1 MTRPFF
7 FLTLAAILIVW
18 IGVIATSWIGW
29 GPWAAYSHIHA
40 ILATAIAAS
49 LFLLARRGVRRSSRI
64 DDTDAPFA
72 AYPLGQ
78 VLAIFDDRDCA
89 AEALAELRQAVPHR
103 DLLVF
108 SSSKGA
114 ASLDS
119 EGTGHGIAGV
129 TERSIEHLLTDEDD
143 LQRYDTAVRA
153 GSVVVSLKADG
164 EAADAASAILQGHG
178 GYEIYH
184 FGSFAVQKLDVDAT
198 RT

>member
-7 FLTLAAILIVW
+7 FSALAVMLVLW
-18 IGVIATSWIGW
+18 IGAIATAWVGW

-40 ILATAIAAS
+40 IIASAIAAG
-49 LFLLARRGVRRSSRI
+49 LFLLARRGVRRSSRV
-64 DDTDAPFA
+64 DRTDAPFA

-89 AEALAELRQAVPHR
+89 AGALAELRQAVPHR
-103 DLLVF
+103 DLVVF

-153 GSVVVSLKADG
+153 GAVVVSMEADR
-164 EAADAASAILQGHG
+164 DAAGAASDILRSHG
-178 GYEIYH
+178 GYDIYH
-184 FGSFAVQKLDVDAT
+184 FGSFTVQKLDV
-198 RT
+198 